1 MASPST
7 TRALPKAGDVVAGKY
22 RFVRRLGA
30 GGMGVVYEAEH
41 TRMQQRV
48 AIKMLLPEVLDQPDI
63 VSRFQREARAAG
75 KLKSENTA
83 RVIDVDVTDDGMP
96 YMVMEFLEGADLGE
110 ILARREVLPVVEAVD
125 FVLQT
130 CNAMAEAHAKGVI
143 HRDLKPSNLFVTGD
157 GAATRLKVLDFGI
170 SKLENDNEARVTST
184 QTAIG
189 TPLYMSPE
197 QIRSAKHVDA
207 RTDIWSL
214 GVILYELLAGRTPW
228 EGSATAA
235 AAAICLDPPP
245 PLRQLRPEVPEDLE
259 RAVLGALQKTAADR
273 FQTVQDLAAAIAP
286 FGSGTVAKIA
296 APPTI
301 VTSAHSSL
309 SRIESART
317 LPAAPGDSGAL
328 PRAAGTTLPGWTTRA
343 TSNARRA
350 RRWVAVIVGALALFA
365 TGAFALRYG
374 ERSHE
379 IGSATQPSV
388 DTPPPQPSRA
398 PSISETTTAATA
410 EPVPSESVSA
420 TPTSTTKQ
428 VQRAHPAATHAHA
441 PAPAPSPTPTPTHS
455 PAPAPT
461 RL

>member
-1 MASPST
+1 
-7 TRALPKAGDVVAGKY
+7 VVAGKY

-110 ILARREVLPVVEAVD
+110 ILERREVLPVGEAVD

-143 HRDLKPSNLFVTGD
+143 HRDLKPSNLFITGD
-157 GAATRLKVLDFGI
+157 GAVPRLKVLDFGI

-228 EGSATAA
+228 EGSTTAA

-245 PLRQLRPEVPEDLE
+245 SLTQLRPEVPQDLE
-259 RAVLGALQKTAADR
+259 RAIFGALQKTATDR
-273 FQTVQDLAAAIAP
+273 FQTVQELAAAIAP
-286 FGSGTVAKIA
+286 FGSGNVATIA
-296 APPTI
+296 APRTI
-301 VTSAHSSL
+301 VPSDHSSR

-317 LPAAPGDSGAL
+317 LPVGPGDSGAV

-343 TSNARRA
+343 TSNAKRA
-350 RRWVAVIVGALALFA
+350 RRWVALVVGGLALFA
-365 TGAFALRYG
+365 GGAFALRYG
-374 ERSHE
+374 KHPHE
-379 IGSATQPSV
+379 VGSETQPRAEM
-388 DTPPPQPSRA
+388 PPPQPSQA
-398 PSISETTTAATA
+398 LTISQTTTAPTIEA
-410 EPVPSESVSA
+410 VPSEAVSA

-428 VQRAHPAATHAHA
+428 VQHAHPAATHSHA
-441 PAPAPSPTPTPTHS
+441 PAAAPSPTRS